1 MPQKYK
7 VYFAHRPVIF
17 AHHKIAETLVDKGAE
32 LVISKGKMDTMLIE
46 NALHRGARSVIMAC
60 DDVAAAW
67 TYFSTQF
74 EFVQAAGGVV
84 LNPHNQML
92 FIYRLDKWDLP
103 KGKVEDD
110 ESVQEGALREVEEEC
125 GIANL
130 HLEQHLCTTWHT
142 YLQNGHPMLKATTW
156 YIMRHDGNATLTPQ
170 AIEGIT
176 DVKWLGLNETDDVR
190 KNTYPSVIEVLK
202 HTSDF
207 LDGQRISEIDID
219 GGF

>member
-17 AHHKIAETLVDKGAE
+17 AHKKIAENLVDKGTE

-46 NALHRGARSVIMAC
+46 NALHRGARAVIMAC

-67 TYFSTQF
+67 TFFSAQF

-84 LNPHNQML
+84 LNPKNEIL
-92 FIYRLDKWDLP
+92 FIYRLEKWDLP

-110 ESVQEGALREVEEEC
+110 ESIQDGAIREVEEEC
-125 GIANL
+125 GISNL
-130 HLEQHLCTTWHT
+130 QLEDHLCTTWHT
-142 YLQNGHPMLKATTW
+142 YLQEGHPMLKATTW
-156 YIMRHDGNATLTPQ
+156 YVMRHQGDVPLTPQ

-176 DVKWLGLNETDDVR
+176 EVKWLGLHQTEEVM
-190 KNTYPSVIEVLK
+190 KNTYPSVMEVLRF
-202 HTSDF
+202 TSAYIE
-207 LDGQRISEIDID
+207 GQRTDTLDID

>member
-1 MPQKYK
+1 
-7 VYFAHRPVIF
+7 
-17 AHHKIAETLVDKGAE
+17 
-32 LVISKGKMDTMLIE
+32 
-46 NALHRGARSVIMAC
+46 MAC

-84 LNPHNQML
+84 LNPLNEIL

-103 KGKVEDD
+103 KGKVEDN
-110 ESVQEGALREVEEEC
+110 ESIQDGALREVEEEC
-125 GIANL
+125 GIDNL
-130 HLEQHLCTTWHT
+130 RLEQHLCTTWHT

-156 YIMRHDGNATLTPQ
+156 YMMRHNGDTQLTPQ

-176 DVKWLGLNETDDVR
+176 AVEWLGLDQTNEVR
-190 KNTYPSVIEVLK
+190 KNTYPSVLEVLRY
-202 HTSDF
+202 TAEYI
-207 LDGQRISEIDID
+207 DGQRSSKVDID